1 MSYIISAFPIIV
13 NPGGLIPL
21 KNKQAMVLL
30 CVTLLFAGF
39 TLGFLTGR
47 TTASGDVIITQR
59 IPETEAPSRNLPA
72 IAATAPSAPEAATNP
87 SPTETS
93 QQIPGLININTAGVS
108 QLDTLPGIGPVLAQR
123 IIDYRE
129 ANGPFSSI
137 SQLTLVEGIGAKRL
151 EAILDLITIE

>member
-1 MSYIISAFPIIV
+1 M
-13 NPGGLIPL
+13 
-21 KNKQAMVLL
+21 KNRQTTILL
-30 CVTLLFAGF
+30 CLTIFFAGF

-47 TTASGDVIITQR
+47 TTACGDVIITQR

-72 IAATAPSAPEAATNP
+72 IAATSPSAPEAATNP
-87 SPTETS
+87 STTETS
-93 QQIPGLININTAGVS
+93 QQIPGLININTASVS